1 MLERELAQAKQALMK
16 AQNRSNEPDS
26 SDYAKLQEELRKS
39 LAEIARMQ
47 LELAESETLQD
58 ELESLKVTIS
68 ESDNSSEVDGGRISA
83 KYVKKL
89 LVELG
94 EAKDEIARLKEGS
107 ISERGN
113 LSEIVDELEKK
124 LRKNTAELDAA
135 RKEINSNNESL
146 AKRELEFANTIK
158 ILEEEAEIAQAV
170 LEQAAD
176 GKISAVPFISQME
189 DDLAAS
195 ESRIRLLS
203 DQFAEEQTKATEVI
217 EGLQKELE
225 LANARQKKSLDQI
238 ERRELELTGKSKEL
252 EGLNRRKKEL
262 EEELQVV
269 KVIAGQL
276 QDLNKVLEETKE
288 AQTSQNQ
295 TSDQVV
301 DSLRSELNKAKVE
314 LVVALE
320 DKDKLQ
326 EDFSDRIFSLERQLD
341 DSRNEMIEEQELFY
355 ESAEESKVL
364 IEELRNELKNAKSQV
379 AKMKASGF
387 TESVET
393 KQAVS
398 QLEEALGTI
407 RILKES
413 LEEAE
418 KTNLELDNLRSELA
432 DSMATH
438 LEELQNTENEK
449 LALSKK

>member
-1 MLERELAQAKQALMK
+1 M
-16 AQNRSNEPDS
+16 
-26 SDYAKLQEELRKS
+26 
-39 LAEIARMQ
+39 
-47 LELAESETLQD
+47 
-58 ELESLKVTIS
+58 
-68 ESDNSSEVDGGRISA
+68 
-83 KYVKKL
+83 
-89 LVELG
+89 
-94 EAKDEIARLKEGS
+94 
-107 ISERGN
+107 
-113 LSEIVDELEKK
+113 
-124 LRKNTAELDAA
+124 
-135 RKEINSNNESL
+135 
-146 AKRELEFANTIK
+146 
-158 ILEEEAEIAQAV
+158 
-170 LEQAAD
+170 
-176 GKISAVPFISQME
+176 
-189 DDLAAS
+189 
-195 ESRIRLLS
+195 
-203 DQFAEEQTKATEVI
+203 
-217 EGLQKELE
+217 
-225 LANARQKKSLDQI
+225 
-238 ERRELELTGKSKEL
+238 
-252 EGLNRRKKEL
+252 
-262 EEELQVV
+262 V

-418 KTNLELDNLRSELA
+418 NQS
-432 DSMATH
+432 
-438 LEELQNTENEK
+438 
-449 LALSKK
+449 

>member
-94 EAKDEIARLKEGS
+94 EAKDEVARLKEGS

-176 GKISAVPFISQME
+176 GKISAAPFISQME

-252 EGLNRRKKEL
+252 EGLNRRKKSYRKNSKWL
-262 EEELQVV
+262 RL
-269 KVIAGQL
+269 
-276 QDLNKVLEETKE
+276 
-288 AQTSQNQ
+288 
-295 TSDQVV
+295 
-301 DSLRSELNKAKVE
+301 SLVN
-314 LVVALE
+314 
-320 DKDKLQ
+320 
-326 EDFSDRIFSLERQLD
+326 FRI
-341 DSRNEMIEEQELFY
+341 
-355 ESAEESKVL
+355 
-364 IEELRNELKNAKSQV
+364 
-379 AKMKASGF
+379 
-387 TESVET
+387 
-393 KQAVS
+393 
-398 QLEEALGTI
+398 
-407 RILKES
+407 
-413 LEEAE
+413 
-418 KTNLELDNLRSELA
+418 
-432 DSMATH
+432 
-438 LEELQNTENEK
+438 
-449 LALSKK
+449 